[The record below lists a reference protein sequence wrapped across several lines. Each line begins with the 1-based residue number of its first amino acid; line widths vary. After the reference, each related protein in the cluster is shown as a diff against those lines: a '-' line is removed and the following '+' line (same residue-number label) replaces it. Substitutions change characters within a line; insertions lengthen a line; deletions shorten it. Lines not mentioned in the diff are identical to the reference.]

1 MKNNTINM
9 KCLFHFSQMLIRKLS
24 NLGFKKKKLNKQLIE
39 IVRNIQILVFLK
51 KEKKQDFEKIILNEI
66 NKFDDISKFRKYLQ
80 KYIFKIIN
88 EGYNFEKLI
97 NEYYEKNNKK
107 SLEKLYF
114 TNNIC
119 ESINSKI
126 NFYLPKKI
134 TTNYDFITNL
144 SKIFINSKSEKI
156 TFKKHRCVSRA
167 IIKIIIDEK
176 LNENL
181 RWIKF
186 DEFKAKQKY
195 IITGYELD
203 LEENEINKLIEAMNN
218 IDILSFEEKKI
229 QMKI

>member
-1 MKNNTINM
+1 M
-9 KCLFHFSQMLIRKLS
+9 
-24 NLGFKKKKLNKQLIE
+24 
-39 IVRNIQILVFLK
+39 
-51 KEKKQDFEKIILNEI
+51 NEI

-126 NFYLPKKI
+126 N
-134 TTNYDFITNL
+134 
-144 SKIFINSKSEKI
+144 
-156 TFKKHRCVSRA
+156 FKKHRCVSRA